1 MTNQSTSAPYAGVD
15 IRALDARID
24 GHVVQ
29 PGDEDWEAARQ
40 AWNLAADLRPAFV
53 VFAESAEDVA
63 AVVDFARV
71 HGLKLAPQGT
81 GHFALNL
88 DSLEDTVLVKTTP
101 MRDVSIDPVARTA
114 RAEAGVIW
122 QEVVT
127 AAAEHGLAALSGSS
141 PDVGV
146 VGYTLG
152 GGIGWLARKYGLAA
166 NSVVAIELVTADGR
180 IVRADRE
187 QEPDL
192 FWALRGGGA
201 NFGIVTAIEFALY
214 PVAEVYAG
222 WLVWPMERARE
233 VLNAWSSWVETT
245 PVEVTSAGRLL
256 QVPPLPDIPEPFRGR
271 SLVVVEAAVIGS
283 EADGAELLAPLRALG
298 PEIDTFQMMPAA
310 ALSHLHMDPEQP
322 VPGVGDG
329 MMLAELPANAVDAL
343 VEAAGPDSGSPL
355 LSVELRQLGGVL
367 AAPSLRNGAI
377 SSLDGEFA
385 VFAVG
390 MTMSPE
396 MEAAVRAHVPVVLDA
411 LAPWEARRAYHNFTE
426 RSVDAD
432 AFFPPETLRR
442 LRRIKAQVD
451 PEELFVAAHAVR
463 PAGGASFEERAA

>member
-1 MTNQSTSAPYAGVD
+1 MSNESTRAPYADVD

-24 GHVVQ
+24 GQVVL
-29 PGDEDWEAARQ
+29 PGDEDWGAARQ
-40 AWNLAADLRPAFV
+40 AWNLAADQRPAFV
-53 VFAESAEDVA
+53 VFVESPEDVA

-88 DSLEDTVLVKTTP
+88 DSLEDTVLVKTTR
-101 MRDVSIDPVARTA
+101 MRAVSIDPVARTA

-122 QEVVT
+122 QEVVD
-127 AAAEHGLAALSGSS
+127 AAGEHGLAALAGSS

-180 IVRADRE
+180 IVRADQE

-298 PEIDTFQMMPAA
+298 PEVDTFQMMPAT

-463 PAGGASFEERAA
+463 SAGGASFEERAA

>member
-1 MTNQSTSAPYAGVD
+1 MTNQKISAPYARVD
-15 IRALDARID
+15 LRALEARID
-24 GHVVQ
+24 GEVVV
-29 PGDEDWEAARQ
+29 PGDEEWDTARL
-40 AWNLAADLRPAFV
+40 AWNLAADQRPAFV
-53 VFAESAEDVA
+53 AFVESPEDIV

-71 HGLKLAPQGT
+71 HGLKVAPQAT

-88 DSLEDTVLVKTTP
+88 DSLDNTVLVKTTR
-101 MRDVSIDPVARTA
+101 MRGLSIDIGARTA

-127 AAAEHGLAALSGSS
+127 AAGEHGLAALAGSS

-152 GGIGWLARKYGLAA
+152 GGIGWLSRKYGLAA

-222 WLVWPMERARE
+222 WLAWPIERAAE
-233 VLNAWSSWVETT
+233 VLSAWSAWAETT

-256 QVPPLPDIPEPFRGR
+256 QVPPLPDIPEALRGR
-271 SLVVVEAAVIGS
+271 SFVVVEAAVIGT
-283 EADGAELLAPLRALG
+283 EADGRELLASLRALA
-298 PEIDTFQMMPAA
+298 PEIDTFQTMPAP

-322 VPGVGDG
+322 VAGRGDG
-329 MMLAELPANAVDAL
+329 MMLAELPKDAVAAL
-343 VEAAGPDSGSPL
+343 VDVAGAGSGSPL
-355 LSVELRQLGGVL
+355 LSVELRQLGGAL
-367 AAPSLRNGAI
+367 AAPSLRHGAI
-377 SSLDGEFA
+377 SSLDAGFA

-396 MEAAVRAHVPVVLDA
+396 MEAAVEAHVDVVLRA
-411 LAPWEARRAYHNFTE
+411 LGPWAARRAYHNFTE
-426 RSVDAD
+426 RSVDAG
-432 AFFPPETLRR
+432 AFFAPEKHRR
-442 LRRIKAQVD
+442 LRRIKAAVD
-451 PEELFVAAHAVR
+451 PEELFVAAHGVR
-463 PAGGASFEERAA
+463 PSGAASLRERAA